1 MKMNKCGDCKWLCGN
16 KSTVGIAC
24 LHPDRPFYLLACDTA
39 KFKYKSTRACKR
51 FEKKEEKDEQ
61 IR

>member
-1 MKMNKCGDCKWLCGN
+1 MNKCGDCKWLCGN

-24 LHPDRPFYLLACDTA
+24 LHPDRPFYLLASDVA

-51 FEKKEEKDEQ
+51 FERKEEEDDKERSD
-61 IR
+61 